1 MGLADYTLPPPPDQR
16 VADPGA
22 FMGIAIEGVSKAFG
36 PKQVLDGTDLLIHK
50 GETLVVIGRSG
61 AGKSVLLKN
70 IVRLLEPE
78 AGHIW
83 IEGVEVTDLDERR
96 LMELR
101 KKFGFLFQG
110 SALFDSMTVCE
121 NVGFMLNEHSGWD
134 AARIRARACE
144 CLAMVGLENVED
156 KLPSALS
163 GGQQLLCPLIVGV
176 ARQAGIIDPGDLLMS
191 FKKLG

>member
-61 AGKSVLLKN
+61 EGKSVLLKN

-78 AGHIW
+78 AGRIW
-83 IEGVEVTDLDERR
+83 IEGVEVTDDTVR
-96 LMELR
+96 LTPGGLLR
-101 KKFGFLFQG
+101 V
-110 SALFDSMTVCE
+110 DSLLPE
-121 NVGFMLNEHSGWD
+121 FYAPEYQH
-134 AARIRARACE
+134 ARYT
-144 CLAMVGLENVED
+144 
-156 KLPSALS
+156 
-163 GGQQLLCPLIVGV
+163 
-176 ARQAGIIDPGDLLMS
+176 
-191 FKKLG
+191 